1 MNQGL
6 KLDEVFSLNNKAW
19 RTLVK
24 LSLRSDNSSFSILS
38 IHNTNN
44 QESLDK
50 EGELSASI
58 KTLSRYIKNI

>member
-1 MNQGL
+1 MLFQHRHRRSVHF
-6 KLDEVFSLNNKAW
+6 K
-19 RTLVK
+19 TLRQALLFK
-24 LSLRSDNSSFSILS
+24 ENTSSN
-38 IHNTNN
+38 NTNN